1 MNEEIQALQ
10 NNKTWS
16 IVPLPPN
23 KQPIGCKWVYKVKY
37 KPDGT
42 VERYK
47 ARRDIVKLPEL
58 IMGEN
63 QHVCKLH
70 KSLYGLKQASR
81 QWFLKLSSALQA
93 GGFTQ
98 SWSDYSMFI
107 RKFQDKVTVLLVY
120 VDDVIIAGNNLQD
133 IEATKQFLAGRFKL
147 RDMGTLHY
155 FFGIEVARSRQG
167 IVLSQ
172 RKYALEVLEDAGFL
186 GAKPSK
192 YPIDQN
198 LVLTKDDGV
207 LLQDASQYR
216 RLVGRL
222 IYLTITRPDLVYAVH
237 ILSQYMD
244 KPRQPHLEAAY
255 RVLRYVKHTP
265 GQGILLPSHGHLE
278 LTAYCDADWAR
289 CKDTRRSTT
298 GYCLFLGKA
307 PVSWK
312 SKKQGTVSRSSAEAE
327 YRSMATTCCEITW
340 ILALLRDLHVNHKEA
355 VQLFCDNKAAI
366 HIASNP
372 VFHERTKH
380 IDIDCHVVREKVQ
393 RGLVKPI
400 HVRTNEQTADLF
412 TKPLG
417 LKQLIALLGKLGVI
431 NIHTNLR
438 GSIKERNQN

>member
-1 MNEEIQALQ
+1 M
-10 NNKTWS
+10 K
-16 IVPLPPN
+16 LPPGFGG
-23 KQPIGCKWVYKVKY
+23 K
-37 KPDGT
+37 
-42 VERYK
+42 
-47 ARRDIVKLPEL
+47 
-58 IMGEN
+58 GEN

-81 QWFLKLSSALQA
+81 QWFLKLSRALQA

-107 RKFQDKVTVLLVY
+107 RKFQDKITVLLVY
-120 VDDVIIAGNNLQD
+120 VDDVIVAGNNLQD
-133 IEATKQFLAGRFKL
+133 IEATKQFLAARFKL
-147 RDMGTLHY
+147 KDMRALHY
-155 FFGIEVARSRQG
+155 FLGIEVARPPQG

-172 RKYALEVLEDAGFL
+172 GKYAREVLEDAGFL

-207 LLQDASQYR
+207 LLQDVSQYR

-265 GQGILLPSHGHLE
+265 GQGILLPSHGRIE
-278 LTAYCDADWAR
+278 LTTYCDADWAR
-289 CKDTRRSTT
+289 CRDTRRSTT

-307 PVSWK
+307 LISWK

-327 YRSMATTCCEITW
+327 YRSMAITCCEITW
-340 ILALLRDLHVNHKEA
+340 VLALLRDLHVDHREA
-355 VQLFCDNKAAI
+355 VQLFCDNKAVI

-372 VFHERTKH
+372 VFYERTKN

-393 RGLVKPI
+393 RGLVKTI
-400 HVRTNEQTADLF
+400 HVRTNEQTADCRFVHKASWFEASWVFL
-412 TKPLG
+412 TYTP
-417 LKQLIALLGKLGVI
+417 
-431 NIHTNLR
+431 T
-438 GSIKERNQN
+438 